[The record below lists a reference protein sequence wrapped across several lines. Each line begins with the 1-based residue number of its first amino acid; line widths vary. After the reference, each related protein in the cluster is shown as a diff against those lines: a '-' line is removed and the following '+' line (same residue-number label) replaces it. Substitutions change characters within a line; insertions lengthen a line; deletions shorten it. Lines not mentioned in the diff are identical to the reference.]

1 MIRFGRWSVVVI
13 CLLVVTTSNIPGVA
27 AQEGRWT
34 MSLGAGQM
42 WFTGGV
48 TDTTNSGIEFTLTPS
63 VTWALSADRQVG
75 LVRLGVQLS
84 YLSANVQAT
93 GPGLR
98 LVDPSFYLR
107 QWGVAALV
115 TVPLLRVGTGGA
127 GLSLSAGPALGL
139 WNVTDSESRTTF
151 GGVAALQFAA
161 PITPGW
167 KLLASAGGSVSG
179 SPFEADE
186 LPVEYTP
193 STLWSGQVGLGVQYA
208 F

>member
-1 MIRFGRWSVVVI
+1 MIRFGRWSAVGVG
-13 CLLVVTTSNIPGVA
+13 LLIATTSMIPGVA
-27 AQEGRWT
+27 AQEGQWRA
-34 MSLGAGQM
+34 SLGAGQT
-42 WFTGGV
+42 WFNGGV
-48 TDTTNSGIEFTLTPS
+48 TDTTNSGVDFTLTPS
-63 VTWALSADRQVG
+63 VTWALAADRQFG
-75 LVRLGVQLS
+75 HVRLGVQFS

-107 QWGVAALV
+107 QWGVTALV
-115 TVPLLRVGTGGA
+115 TVPVLRVGTGGA
-127 GLSLSAGPALGL
+127 GLSLSAGPALGW
-139 WNVTDSESRTTF
+139 WNATDSDSRTTF

-179 SPFEADE
+179 SPFEAGE
-186 LPVEYTP
+186 LPVEYIP
-193 STLWSGQVGLGVQYA
+193 ATLWSGQVGLGVQYA